1 MKKVIYA
8 ISITVIAAVVIF
20 CFKIAGGREENP
32 SNLKAA
38 EENQIKGFGT
48 DGNEFNSYFPSSP
61 YSPRSGGWQLQTMP
75 NMGNRLVRDL
85 YFTDSL
91 TGYAVASPDIVTDSA
106 HILKTTN
113 GGNNWI
119 IKGTYSGRLPSIIFI
134 NSNTGFAGGN
144 YLLKT
149 TNAGENWV
157 VWNWP
162 YGYNI
167 SDMQVF
173 GEDTIWFASSLLIGG
188 GAYRTT
194 NGGINWEKRDSG
206 IPANSYPFYIYFYNS
221 RIGFAT
227 GNTDV
232 YKTTD
237 AGLSWNLA
245 FTGGAQK
252 LFFKDSLNG
261 YRAMQGFFR
270 TTNGGMNW
278 SKDSVPSVNGNIY
291 TRKWITDF
299 FMVKRDTIYAV
310 GASIQFLTN
319 FIYKAIVY
327 KTTNGGLN
335 WGYQIPDTSFGSA
348 WYDKIYSINNN
359 VWAYTTYNNKGI
371 YSITGGDSTIYLGV
385 RNISNEVPAK
395 YELFQNYPNPFNQST
410 IINLQTSITGHV
422 FLKVF
427 DITGKTVEILINE
440 KLKPGTYEVRFDGGR
455 LSSGIYFYQLQAD
468 NNIVK
473 TRKMLMIK

>member
-1 MKKVIYA
+1 MHLKSKSVCNKKVLNVIIYLF
-8 ISITVIAAVVIF
+8 I
-20 CFKIAGGREENP
+20 
-32 SNLKAA
+32 LLLLL
-38 EENQIKGFGT
+38 GFHLSFT
-48 DGNEFNSYFPSSP
+48 TQT
-61 YSPRSGGWQLQTMP
+61 GWQLQTMP
-75 NMGNRLVRDL
+75 NMRNRLVRDL

-119 IKGTYSGRLPSIIFI
+119 IKGSYSGRLPRIIFI
-134 NSNTGFAGGN
+134 NSNTGYAGGN

-173 GEDTIWFASSLLIGG
+173 GADTIWFASSLLIGG
-188 GAYRTT
+188 GTYRTT

-206 IPANSYPFYIYFYNS
+206 IPANSYPDKIYFYNS
-221 RIGFAT
+221 RIGFAYQS
-227 GNTDV
+227 GNTNV

-237 AGLSWNLA
+237 AGLSWNVT
-245 FTGGAQK
+245 FTGGFSQL
-252 LFFKDSLNG
+252 LFTDSLRG
-261 YRAMQGFFR
+261 YRAAAGFFR
-270 TTNGGMNW
+270 TTNGGVNW
-278 SKDSVPSVNGNIY
+278 SKDSLPGVFGNTY
-291 TRKWITDF
+291 TVKWLSKFYIS
-299 FMVKRDTIYAV
+299 KNDTIYGV
-310 GASIQFLTN
+310 GAYFQYLSNLSIKP
-319 FIYKAIVY
+319 IIY

-335 WGYQIPDTSFGSA
+335 WGYQIPDTSYNIYNYSTIFG
-348 WYDKIYSINNN
+348 INNN
-359 VWAYTTYNNKGI
+359 IWCYDNYYNKGI
-371 YSITGGDSTIYLGV
+371 YSSTGGDSTIYLGV
-385 RNISNEVPAK
+385 RNISNEMPVK